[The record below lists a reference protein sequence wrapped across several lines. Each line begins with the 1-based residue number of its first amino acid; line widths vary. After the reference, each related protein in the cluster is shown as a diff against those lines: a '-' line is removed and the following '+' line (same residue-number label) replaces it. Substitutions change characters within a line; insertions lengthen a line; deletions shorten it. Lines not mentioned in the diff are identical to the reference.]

1 MTAGERWICQ
11 VCWKSNHPQALG
23 CWKCKTSRDIDT
35 AAVEPQREAI
45 ATRKERPEAIPDIV
59 VALPVVI
66 FRGYAK
72 TWLRGG
78 MALIAVPIL
87 MGLGGVTDVTY
98 LLLSGGFAAGLM
110 VVGFLAGEVA
120 EGMRDREAWAYIVG
134 LGLSVVGAIGSV
146 LAFEVFAPDLVNP
159 VAIRWFSILVFG
171 GAGLAAASGLV
182 LMFLRR
188 ERADG
193 SEPVADRSPD
203 RG

>member
-1 MTAGERWICQ
+1 
-11 VCWKSNHPQALG
+11 
-23 CWKCKTSRDIDT
+23 
-35 AAVEPQREAI
+35 
-45 ATRKERPEAIPDIV
+45 
-59 VALPVVI
+59 
-66 FRGYAK
+66 
-72 TWLRGG
+72 
-78 MALIAVPIL
+78 
-87 MGLGGVTDVTY
+87 
-98 LLLSGGFAAGLM
+98 
-110 VVGFLAGEVA
+110 
-120 EGMRDREAWAYIVG
+120 MRDREVWAYIVG

-146 LAFEVFAPDLVNP
+146 LAFEVFAPDLINP